1 MFKPRLI
8 HIFNS
13 LTNAL
18 VISCF
23 NFLHVFFFVD
33 HFTHHIMLVISFHV
47 VILLPFTTT
56 TSLHNIVM
64 PFFVLLKLIFPSC
77 LLHFV
82 GQGVKFEVLLVTTN
96 NIFL

>member
-1 MFKPRLI
+1 
-8 HIFNS
+8 
-13 LTNAL
+13 
-18 VISCF
+18 
-23 NFLHVFFFVD
+23 
-33 HFTHHIMLVISFHV
+33 MLVISFHV